1 MGVISVFI
9 ADDHAVVREGLRQT
23 LLGRADM
30 KLVGEAADG
39 EWALK
44 RIKVLKP
51 DVAIFD
57 ILMPGLSGIECVP
70 LVKSFSKKTQVVI
83 LSQFSQEMYIQQA
96 LSAGALGYVTKT
108 APVQEVIEAILRVS
122 RKQYFLGSQV
132 NSELIRKM
140 LAADGRVV
148 DESGNYNMLSV
159 REKQIFSLILEGYTT
174 RRIAEFLY
182 LSPKTVEKHR
192 SNISKKLGVSAPLA
206 MMKYALKSGLTDPS
220 LWCDS

>member
-1 MGVISVFI
+1 MGVITVFI

-23 LLGRADM
+23 LLDRADM

-39 EWALK
+39 ERAL
-44 RIKVLKP
+44 RSIKVLKP

-57 ILMPGLSGIECVP
+57 ILMPGLNGIECIP

-83 LSQFSQEMYIQQA
+83 LSQFSQEMYLRQA
-96 LSAGALGYVTKT
+96 MSAGALGYVTKS

-122 RKQYFLGSQV
+122 RKQYFLGSQI
-132 NSELIRKM
+132 NSDLIRKV
-140 LAADGRVV
+140 LADDGRVV
-148 DESGNYNMLSV
+148 HESGNYTMLSV

-174 RRIAEFLY
+174 RRIAELLY

-192 SNISKKLGVSAPLA
+192 SNISKKLGISDPLA
-206 MMKYALKSGLTDPS
+206 MMKYALKSGLADPS
-220 LWCDS
+220 LWSDS